1 MNRTAAQQPSRL
13 SASDR
18 RHVAT
23 ARRWLWTVWGGVGLG
38 LVGQMMDLAWH
49 ARHGAFRTAPDV
61 LEAHWLTWLAVA
73 LTIAAGLGGAR
84 SGHERSKAGFA
95 YVVAAGVVN
104 ALAHMWNAWE
114 HVHGSE
120 EPILPHVLL
129 AVSGAGILVAA
140 FFTVHLLFGRDEH
153 PGFFRGK
160 ERAGVAR

>member
-1 MNRTAAQQPSRL
+1 MNRTAPQQPSRL

-23 ARRWLWTVWGGVGLG
+23 ARRWLWTVWGGVVLG
-38 LVGQMMDLAWH
+38 LVGQMVDLAWH
-49 ARHGAFRTAPDV
+49 ARHGAFRIAPDV
-61 LEAHWLTWLAVA
+61 LQAHWLTWLAVA

-84 SGHERSKAGFA
+84 SGHEGSRAGFA
-95 YVVAAGVVN
+95 YIVAASVVN

-114 HVHGSE
+114 HVHGAE

-129 AVSGAGILVAA
+129 AVSGAGVLVAA

-153 PGFFRGK
+153 PGLFKGR